1 MRFLRLKCID
11 VHAVGRTH
19 TQMMHHAHARTA
31 VNIKGGHRR
40 HDGGDGPTHRGVGS
54 HGALRDL
61 QCSHRPGATFKGDDG
76 ARFVAGIERTTRSS
90 GQQTVTIENGD
101 AFAEQRRNGFGH
113 SLDIAGTG
121 QSLT

>member
-1 MRFLRLKCID
+1 MVAMARRIVASEVMVRCVISN
-11 VHAVGRTH
+11 APTGRE
-19 TQMMHHAHARTA
+19 
-31 VNIKGGHRR
+31 
-40 HDGGDGPTHRGVGS
+40 
-54 HGALRDL
+54 
-61 QCSHRPGATFKGDDG
+61 ATFKGDDG